1 MVGIVGIIV
10 SAFAAV
16 VSAWI
21 MRRKDKSRRNRSGTS
36 INKNQS
42 IKWYEKM
49 LKKLSVTAVILAMS
63 AMLLVP
69 TAYAVQSVDAPA
81 QVAL

>member
-1 MVGIVGIIV
+1 MVGIVDMIV
-10 SAFAAV
+10 SAVAAV

-21 MRRKDKSRRNRSGTS
+21 LRRQEKAEGTDLER
-36 INKNQS
+36 IS
-42 IKWYEKM
+42 IKINRLRGMKNAE
-49 LKKLSVTAVILAMS
+49 KLSVTAVILAMS

>member
-1 MVGIVGIIV
+1 
-10 SAFAAV
+10 
-16 VSAWI
+16 
-21 MRRKDKSRRNRSGTS
+21 MRSTFRVLFY
-36 INKNQS
+36 NKNQS
-42 IKWYEKM
+42 IKGYEKM

>member
-1 MVGIVGIIV
+1 
-10 SAFAAV
+10 
-16 VSAWI
+16 
-21 MRRKDKSRRNRSGTS
+21 
-36 INKNQS
+36 
-42 IKWYEKM
+42 M

-81 QVAL
+81 QEEGYTSMH